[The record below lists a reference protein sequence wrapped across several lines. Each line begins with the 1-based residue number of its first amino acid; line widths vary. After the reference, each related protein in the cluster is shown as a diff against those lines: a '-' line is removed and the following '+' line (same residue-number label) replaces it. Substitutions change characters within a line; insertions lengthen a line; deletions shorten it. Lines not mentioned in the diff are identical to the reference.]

1 MTGETAMTR
10 EEISSTL
17 EGWLEAWNRH
27 DLDGVLALF
36 SDDAV
41 FETWTGIR
49 IVGRENMRKAWE
61 EWFEAGDFRFVSED
75 IVIDEY
81 RQIVVFP
88 WIYEG
93 PARCFGG
100 KKEKRRGIDLIVFEG
115 GLITGKIT
123 YTKTSIEV
131 EGRRITLTS
140 GDRR

>member
-27 DLDGVLALF
+27 DLDEVLALF

-49 IVGRENMRKAWE
+49 IVGRENMRKDWE
-61 EWFEAGDFRFVSED
+61 EWFEAGGFRFVSED

-81 RQIVVFP
+81 RQIAVFP

-93 PARCFGG
+93 PATCFGG
-100 KKEKRRGIDLIVFEG
+100 KKEKRRGIDLIVFED

>member
-27 DLDGVLALF
+27 DLDEVLALF

-61 EWFEAGDFRFVSED
+61 EWFEAGGFRFVSED

-81 RQIVVFP
+81 RQIAVFP

-100 KKEKRRGIDLIVFEG
+100 KKEKRRGIDLIVFED